1 MKISIVIPA
10 FNEALLL
17 GVSLETVRRA
27 IRAFDAFGW
36 TSELIVCDNN
46 STDTTAEIARAHG
59 ATVVFEP
66 VNQIARA
73 RNTGAAAATGDWLIF
88 VDADSHPTFELF
100 ADVANTIKT
109 GSCLAGGTTIRMS
122 ERYFVADMIT
132 GLWNFSSRMVRWL
145 AGAFIFVE
153 AEAFREIGGFSLE
166 LFAGEEIDFCQR
178 LKVLAKAS
186 KRKIVVLHRHPL
198 ITSARK
204 LRLYTPK
211 EHFRFL
217 VRAIFNRRRMLGS
230 AKEAHIWYDGR
241 R

>member
-1 MKISIVIPA
+1 MKISVVIPA

-17 GVSLETVRRA
+17 GATLENIQRA

-36 TSELIVCDNN
+36 TAEVIVCDNN
-46 STDTTAEIARAHG
+46 STDATAEIACAGG

-66 VNQIARA
+66 VNQIGRA

-88 VDADSHPTFELF
+88 VDADSQPGFDLF
-100 ADVANTIKT
+100 TDVANQIRT
-109 GSCLAGGTTIRMS
+109 GACVAGGATIRLS
-122 ERYFVADMIT
+122 DRSFVADGIT
-132 GLWNFSSRMVRWL
+132 GLWNVSNRMGRWL

-153 AEAFREIGGFSLE
+153 TATFRQIGGFSLK
-166 LFAGEEIDFCQR
+166 LFAAEELDLAVR
-178 LKVLAKAS
+178 LKAAAKS
-186 KRKIVVLHRHPL
+186 SNRKVVILHRHPL
-198 ITSARK
+198 VTSARK

-217 VRAIFNRRRMLGS
+217 LRTIFNRRRMLGS
-230 AKEAHIWYDGR
+230 AKEAHLWYDGR

>member
-17 GVSLETVRRA
+17 GVSLETVRPA

-66 VNQIARA
+66 GNQIARA

>member
-1 MKISIVIPA
+1 
-10 FNEALLL
+10 
-17 GVSLETVRRA
+17 VSLETVRRA